1 MSIDA
6 NAKERHGGEMKLGY
20 HNDVKNHEIENAGR
34 GVITLDLNDP
44 RPLYMQIVESILR
57 LIENN
62 RLKLG
67 DSLPSSRKLSGE
79 LGINYHTV
87 NRAYEILIHDGIL
100 QIDRKKRITIARGI
114 SESAIGRIGMWKMKI
129 WGMIEEMIS
138 AGFSKTDILMVLS
151 SLIGDVAEGY
161 N

>member
-1 MSIDA
+1 M
-6 NAKERHGGEMKLGY
+6 
-20 HNDVKNHEIENAGR
+20 
-34 GVITLDLNDP
+34 
-44 RPLYMQIVESILR
+44 
-57 LIENN
+57 
-62 RLKLG
+62 
-67 DSLPSSRKLSGE
+67 
-79 LGINYHTV
+79 

-114 SESAIGRIGMWKMKI
+114 SESAIGRIGMWKIKI